1 MNQACERSEV
11 LNSLARVTSAGHE
24 TRMDASVILLFGC
37 TGTGKTSFANIASG
51 SEMEVGKGIRTT
63 QHLEASKVFQVDD
76 QPIMVVDC
84 PGFNDTYLTE
94 TEILRRLADFLIK
107 AYESKYKIVGLL
119 YVHKI
124 SDTRV
129 GGASFRH
136 MNMFKALC
144 GSDAFK
150 NVVYVTNMWS
160 KPPTE
165 DEVLREDELRHSD
178 EFFGKPLA
186 NGAQMARH
194 NNTPE
199 SALDIIRKILGRGQ
213 VVTKL
218 QRQLVD
224 DKIPLEETAVGLVI
238 GKDLEDDLLKQQ
250 KEMNELKAEKEK
262 ALGTNDQNWLS
273 RLETQEERTRNKE
286 QQLIAQLQA
295 LKANKAKRLDT
306 TSQQIRAN
314 QGRAISSGLSAWQ
327 EQFEAKMNERTRIAK
342 HPDSQPDVY
351 SSRQKGW
358 NQRRDEETAHDV
370 AMIKAMAPR
379 SRHRTTDRRTINNA
393 VCGIL
398 AGTGSVVVGLGTALL
413 SGVNRYSSFTAIQD
427 NSRSRPDFHKT
438 HGPAIDSDESSSSRP
453 HQRRYIPDMERRQ
466 GQISDGSQPYRP
478 DVNRNT
484 YDESYSGAASSRKQ
498 HQGNQ
503 DGRASGQRYHAPAN
517 EY

>member
-1 MNQACERSEV
+1 MNQGCEGSEV

-51 SEMEVGKGIRTT
+51 SEMEVGKGIRSST

-76 QPIMVVDC
+76 QPVVVVDC

-94 TEILRRLADFLIK
+94 TEILRRLAEFLIK
-107 AYESKYKIVGLL
+107 AYESKYKVAGLL

-160 KPPTE
+160 EPPTE
-165 DEVLREDELRHSD
+165 DETLREEELRNTD
-178 EFFGKPLA
+178 EFFGQPLA

-199 SALDIIRKILGRGQ
+199 SALNIIRKILGRGQ

-238 GKDLEDDLLKQQ
+238 GKDLANDLLKQQ
-250 KEMNELKAEKEK
+250 KEMDELKAEKEK
-262 ALGTNDQNWLS
+262 ALGTNNQNWLS
-273 RLETQEERTRNKE
+273 RLEAQEERTRIKK
-286 QQLIAQLQA
+286 QQLVAQLQA
-295 LKANKAKRLDT
+295 LKINKTKQLD
-306 TSQQIRAN
+306 TSQQT
-314 QGRAISSGLSAWQ
+314 RAIQERAIVSGVSAVQ
-327 EQFEAKMNERTRIAK
+327 EQEEAKMYGPTRIAK
-342 HPDSQPDVY
+342 HPDDQPDVY
-351 SSRQKGW
+351 SSKQKEW
-358 NQRRDEETAHDV
+358 NQRMDEETAREV
-370 AMIKAMAPR
+370 ARIKAMTAR
-379 SRHRTTDRRTINNA
+379 SRHRATGRRTFGNI
-393 VCGIL
+393 VCDL
-398 AGTGSVVVGLGTALL
+398 FAGTGNAMLSLGAALNP
-413 SGVNRYSSFTAIQD
+413 GVNHDPSSTAVED
-427 NSRSRPDFHKT
+427 NSRAYPT
-438 HGPAIDSDESSSSRP
+438 HGPAMENIRDSYGSPSSLP
-453 HQRRYIPDMERRQ
+453 TQRLDTPDMGGQQ
-466 GQISDGSQPYRP
+466 GQISGGSQ
-478 DVNRNT
+478 
-484 YDESYSGAASSRKQ
+484 SYQRDGNSRAPSSRKQ
-498 HQGNQ
+498 PHQDYQ
-503 DGRASGQRYHAPAN
+503 DSRVPGHRYHAPAN
-517 EY
+517 E